1 MVSKFHNSFKGGN
14 VPTPIWKE
22 KAEDLNVKA
31 DAQADSFLDK
41 LKGSKWT
48 GAILMAGAAIVIVIL
63 LSLF

>member
-1 MVSKFHNSFKGGN
+1 

-22 KAEDLNVKA
+22 KAEELNVKA

-48 GAILMAGAAIVIVIL
+48 GAILMTGAAIVIVIL